1 MMPPSLQDAPCLYFA
16 ATDEGMLVSV
26 NKMLCTLLGY
36 NTGDLVGKKQDLIF
50 SLPTRIFQQTHLFPL
65 LQMQGH
71 TEEIYITLLTKGGE
85 WLPVLLNAS
94 RTEKDGEGLTEYVA
108 IVVLNR
114 KKFEDELVAAKKA
127 AEAALHQ
134 NTSLLKAKQDLQQ
147 HAEMLDQQMALVK
160 EQNEELRQ
168 FNHVV
173 THDMQEPLRKLL
185 LFANML
191 LDEAGDANGKTVRKI
206 KAVTEQMRQILSGL
220 QQYVWLIE
228 APVVYTGFSLGEII
242 ASLAEELREEHPL
255 VSITLQCEELPQLR
269 ADKTQVIY
277 LLKELMTNAVRF
289 RKDPDVVTIRFSA
302 SLVQEN
308 FFRNTEDKYQYT
320 DYLRIVCSDDGMGF
334 DATYKDQV
342 FELFK
347 RLHPVSGR
355 GVGLALCKKIVQKHG
370 GLVKIE
376 SQQGQGTSI
385 AILLPYQ
392 ESSLQETRTVN
403 EGTKINENES

>member
-1 MMPPSLQDAPCLYFA
+1 MMPPSLQDAPCLYFS

-26 NKMLCTLLGY
+26 NKMLCIKLGY
-36 NTGDLVGKKQDLIF
+36 TADELVGRKQDLIF

-71 TEEIYITLLTKGGE
+71 TEEIYITLLTKHGE
-85 WLPVLLNAS
+85 WLPVLLNAA
-94 RTEKDGEGLTEYVA
+94 RTEKDGEGITEYVA
-108 IVVLNR
+108 IVVHNR

-127 AEAALHQ
+127 AEAALHE
-134 NTSLLKAKQDLQQ
+134 NTSLLHAKQELQQ
-147 HAEMLDQQMALVK
+147 HTEMLDRQMAVVK

-191 LDEAGDANGKTVRKI
+191 LEEAGDTNAKTVRKI
-206 KAVTEQMRQILSGL
+206 KSVTEQMRQILSGL
-220 QQYVWLIE
+220 QQYVWLVE
-228 APVVYTGFSLGEII
+228 APVVPSRFSLGEVI
-242 ASLAEELREEHPL
+242 ASLVEEVKEENPL
-255 VSITLQCEELPQLR
+255 VSISVQCEDLPHLR

-277 LLKELMTNAVRF
+277 LLKELLTNAVRF
-289 RKDPDVVTIRFSA
+289 RKDPDAATIRFSA

-308 FFRNTEDKYQYT
+308 NFRNVEDKYQYT
-320 DYLRIVCSDDGMGF
+320 DYIRIVCSDDGMGF

-370 GLVKIE
+370 GLLKIDSKQE
-376 SQQGQGTSI
+376 QGTSI
-385 AILLPYQ
+385 AILLPQQ
-392 ESSLQETRTVN
+392 ESNLQETRIVK
-403 EGTKINENES
+403 EGTEIKQNES